1 MTARPLPVPDEI
13 SAPYWAAAA
22 GHVLAIARC
31 ARCGSFALP
40 PDQACPH
47 CGSTDPDYAFEP
59 VSGRGTV
66 RSWTVIRQSG
76 LPGFAAEVPFVLV
89 DVELAEQPELRMI
102 GRLLDGP
109 AALDGVAP
117 GSTAL
122 GSAALGSAAL
132 DRVALDS
139 TVAPLRLGAPV
150 RVGFEDVAPG
160 VAIPAF
166 TLTAAARPGEEP

>member
-1 MTARPLPVPDEI
+1 MTIRPLPVPDEI

-47 CGSTDPDYAFEP
+47 CGSTDPDYAFAP

-66 RSWTVIRQSG
+66 RSWTVIRQPG

-109 AALDGVAP
+109 AALESPASPDGPAQ
-117 GSTAL
+117 
-122 GSAALGSAAL
+122 
-132 DRVALDS
+132 
-139 TVAPLRLGAPV
+139 PLRLGAPV

-166 TLTAAARPGEEP
+166 TLAAAARPGEEP